1 MIIRC
6 PSCNTRYD
14 LPSSRF
20 DADST
25 VMKCSVC
32 NHSWLEGRAIEVPYE
47 AVRNSLEVIESRF
60 EADAEIQRL
69 VDATRGAEEAF
80 ASKRRQRRR
89 TTASWSAFIIAITM
103 PFAGALA
110 FPDATVRVLPA
121 TMAAYKWVGWNV
133 NVYGL
138 SIQRVETQHLN
149 ADGTPI
155 IAIKG
160 EIANTTASVR
170 KIPWLRFSLHDEA
183 GTEIYSWQLD
193 TNARP
198 LQAGES
204 TSFVTRV
211 ASPPAGAGE
220 IKIRFARLEEIGS
233 NARP

>member
-14 LPSSRF
+14 LPASRL

-32 NHSWLEGRAIEVPYE
+32 NHSWLEGRTIEVPYE
-47 AVRNSLEVIESRF
+47 HVKNALEVVEPRF

-69 VDATRGAEEAF
+69 VEATRGAEEAF
-80 ASKRRQRRR
+80 ASKRRQRRK
-89 TTASWSAFIIAITM
+89 TAVSWSAFVIAITM

-121 TMAAYKWVGWNV
+121 AMAAYDWAGWDI

-138 SIQRVETQHLN
+138 NIRKVETQHLN
-149 ADGTPI
+149 ADGTPV

-170 KIPWLRFSLHDEA
+170 KIPWLRFSLQDAA
-183 GTEIYSWQLD
+183 GAEVYSWQLD

-198 LQAGES
+198 LQPGES
-204 TSFVTRV
+204 TSFVTRI
-211 ASPPAGAGE
+211 ASPPAEAGE
-220 IKIRFARLEEIGS
+220 VKIRFARIEEIGS
-233 NARP
+233 SAHP